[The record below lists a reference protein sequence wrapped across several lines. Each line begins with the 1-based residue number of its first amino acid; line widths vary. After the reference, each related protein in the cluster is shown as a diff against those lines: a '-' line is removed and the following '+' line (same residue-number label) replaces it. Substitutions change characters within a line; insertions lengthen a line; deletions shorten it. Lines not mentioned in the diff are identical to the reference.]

1 MGQGEA
7 QQGHGGDHDAGH
19 DQVDGV
25 EESAASDQDGEGD
38 VHVGFR
44 AARVRLHRLHSG
56 HACNTAH
63 GATPRATVVIVDNTW
78 CGSLESK
85 CTDRVTVLATTLYS
99 QVPIES

>member
-7 QQGHGGDHDAGH
+7 QEGHGGDHDTGH

-25 EESAASDQDGEGD
+25 EESSTSDQDGERD

-44 AARVRLHRLHSG
+44 TTGVRLHSLDSR

-63 GATPRATVVIVDNTW
+63 SPTTRAALIIVDKT
-78 CGSLESK
+78 
-85 CTDRVTVLATTLYS
+85 
-99 QVPIES
+99 